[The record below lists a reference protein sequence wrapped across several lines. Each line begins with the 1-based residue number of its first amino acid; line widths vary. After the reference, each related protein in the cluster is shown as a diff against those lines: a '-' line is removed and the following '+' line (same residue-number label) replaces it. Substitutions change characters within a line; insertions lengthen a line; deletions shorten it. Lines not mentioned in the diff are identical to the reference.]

1 MARILVLDT
10 LKHPSNSGTANIT
23 LSSDETTTMPT
34 VNINGG
40 QIDSTAIGASS
51 PSSVA
56 ATTLSASGNATVG
69 GTFGITGNTT
79 VGGTFGVTGATTM
92 PTVDI
97 NGGAIDGTTIGA
109 SSASTIAATTIT
121 ASGNTTLSGSANT
134 VGTVTAGTINE
145 AVIMTGVPRKTRFVL
160 VNPTE
165 GQYQHGATNT
175 TQTATHDGVAFSA
188 ISGKTYLIKVY
199 YVTDAGNS
207 TNDIAAWSVHLYHGT
222 SQVSRGATSGFGT
235 QLNYHGFNYRVQG
248 INGENNV
255 RGGHQIIFGVFTA
268 STTQTEYIQLT
279 MYNNNQTTVSYMQF
293 QSTNPFCLMEIQ
305 EFDSNNFTTET

>member
-1 MARILVLDT
+1 MARILLLDT

-40 QIDSTAIGASS
+40 QIDSTSVGASS
-51 PSSVA
+51 PSTVA
-56 ATTLSASGNATVG
+56 ATTLSTTGNATVG
-69 GTFGITGNTT
+69 GTFGATGATTLSSTAT
-79 VGGTFGVTGATTM
+79 VGGTLGVT
-92 PTVDI
+92 
-97 NGGAIDGTTIGA
+97 
-109 SSASTIAATTIT
+109 
-121 ASGNTTLSGSANT
+121 GNTTLSGSANN

-145 AVIMTGVPRKTRFVL
+145 TVIMAGVPRKTRFVL
-160 VNPTE
+160 VEPTE

-207 TNDIAAWSVHLYHGT
+207 SNDIAAWSVHLYRGT

-248 INGENNV
+248 ENGGNNI
-255 RGGHQIIFGVFTA
+255 RGGHQIILGVFTA
-268 STTQTEYIQLT
+268 STTQPEYIQLT

-293 QSTNPFCLMEIQ
+293 STNQASNQFCLMEIQ
-305 EFDSNNFTTET
+305 EFDSDNFTTEA